1 MTTEVP
7 DAATGRIIGA
17 DVGGTFTDLVAWD
30 GVEVAT
36 AKVPTSDDQGEAVI
50 AGASELADSVDAFL
64 HGTTAATNA
73 LLERTGAKTLLI
85 TSPGFKDVIEIGRQD
100 RPSLYDPFADRA
112 EPLVDR
118 VSRFTDG
125 DQIEPGDSEAV
136 AVSLLY
142 SFEDAKRERAIRT
155 QVKKVAPSLAV
166 SLSSEVAPE
175 FREFERT
182 STTVINAY
190 LQPVVSS
197 YLGGLQDKVVAAG
210 LAPRVSVMR
219 SSGGLISTER
229 AAELPAAIL
238 LSGPAGG
245 SVAAASL
252 ARSFGRDRV
261 VSFDMGGTS
270 TDVCR
275 IDDGRPEISYERA
288 VAGYPCRMPSTAI
301 HTVGAG
307 GGSIGWLDA
316 GGSLRVGPRSAG
328 ADPGPACYGKGGLE
342 ATVTDANV
350 VLGRIA
356 PAAELGGRLAIDHEL
371 AQSSLAGLGEQMG
384 LNPEQTAA
392 GMVRVVEEVMAGAV
406 RSVSVEQ
413 GVDPRG
419 AWLVAFGGAGG
430 LHATSLARALDMSGV
445 VVPAHAGVFSALGL
459 LLSPPRV
466 DEARSVLLRSGEGAE
481 EVEVP
486 VGKARGVRP
495 WSQRGPDAALDA
507 EVSAVAM
514 EARHRLPGAAVTT
527 MVDVRYL
534 GQSHELT
541 VRYAPGEGW
550 DRLAERFH
558 AAHLELN
565 GFHREGDPLEAVT
578 VRATATGT
586 PWFTFED
593 LPPWIPAGD
602 DRVGTRVVFTGRDK
616 VQATVW
622 RRQGLAPGAEV
633 VGPAVIE
640 EREATT
646 WLAAGERAVV
656 HPTGA
661 LEIEW

>member
-1 MTTEVP
+1 MTVDVP
-7 DAATGRIIGA
+7 EEATGRIIGA
-17 DVGGTFTDLVAWD
+17 DVGGTFTDLVTWD
-30 GVEVAT
+30 GVTVST
-36 AKVPTSDDQGEAVI
+36 AKVPTTDDQSEAVI
-50 AGASELADSVDAFL
+50 EGASELTDAVDAFL

-85 TSPGFKDVIEIGRQD
+85 TSPGFEDVIEIGRQD

-118 VSRFTDG
+118 SNRFTDG
-125 DQIEPGDSEAV
+125 DRFEPGDCEAV

-142 SFEDAKRERAIRT
+142 SFDDAKREKAIRLHIN
-155 QVKKVAPSLAV
+155 QAAPALAV
-166 SLSSEVAPE
+166 SLSSEVVPE

-182 STTVINAY
+182 STTVLNAY
-190 LQPVVSS
+190 LQPVVST
-197 YLGGLQDKVVAAG
+197 YLTGLERKVNEAG
-210 LAPRVSVMR
+210 LAARVSVMR
-219 SSGGLISTER
+219 SSGGLLSTEH

-245 SVAAASL
+245 SVGAASL
-252 ARSFGRDRV
+252 ARSFGKEHV

-275 IDDGRPEISYERA
+275 IDHGKPEISYERA
-288 VAGYPCRMPSTAI
+288 IAGYPCRMPSTAI

-307 GGSIGWLDA
+307 GGSIGWVDS

-342 ATVTDANV
+342 ATITDANV

-356 PAAELGGRLAIDHEL
+356 PTADLGGRLTIDHDL
-371 AQSSLAGLGEQMG
+371 AHNAVAALGEQIG
-384 LNPEQTAA
+384 LGAERTAA
-392 GMVRVVEEVMAGAV
+392 GMVRVVEEVMAGAI

-413 GVDPRG
+413 GIDPRG

-466 DEARSVLLRSGEGAE
+466 DEARSVLLRSGGVDLETGVTAGRAE
-481 EVEVP
+481 
-486 VGKARGVRP
+486 GVRP
-495 WSQRGPDAALDA
+495 WSQRGPDAALEREIA
-507 EVSAVAM
+507 AVAA
-514 EARHRLPGAAVTT
+514 EAGQQLPGATVTT
-527 MVDVRYL
+527 MVDMRYL

-541 VRYAPGEGW
+541 VSYAAGEGW
-550 DRLAERFH
+550 RELAERFH
-558 AAHLELN
+558 TAHYELN
-565 GFHREGDPLEAVT
+565 GFHREGDPLEVVT
-578 VRATATGT
+578 VRAAAVGT
-586 PWFTFED
+586 PWFTFDD
-593 LPPWIPAGD
+593 LPPWTGSGPDSAGA
-602 DRVGTRVVFTGRDK
+602 RTA
-616 VQATVW
+616 ATEGGQVEASVW
-622 RRQGLAPGAEV
+622 LREGLAPGTEIE
-633 VGPAVIE
+633 GPAVVE
-640 EREATT
+640 ERDATT
-646 WLAAGERAVV
+646 WLAPGERAVV

-661 LEIEW
+661 LEITW